1 MSVIDTNGNVSA
13 QLGNLKNRGVDTVGR
28 YYSSRAWKR
37 ITQQE
42 AVAISSAGMK
52 IFVVFENDGDP
63 QLTEDNGIYH
73 AQIAASQ
80 AKGIGQ
86 PEGTA
91 IYFALE
97 HLPNGYT
104 ATDVAAVQDYMT
116 GVKQGLNGKYKVGA
130 YSDGVVLDAL
140 LSSGV
145 CDYAWLSASLSFAG
159 SRAFLASGRWS
170 LAQDPNIDQDWNG
183 LSVDTNQAKADIGAF
198 QVNAVAAP
206 AAATS
211 APGMLRARSIAAPA
225 AAVPAPVSSA
235 ADFAS
240 GVYDTATGEWKF
252 FGQQTYD
259 VNGHK
264 THAGHTEGEDGWY
277 QRVGQ
282 YWLVGTNTH
291 GIDGTDHDWPWSAA
305 FISWVMKQ
313 AGAGDRFHY
322 STQHSVYIAQGIRDF
337 LQKRQDAGYW
347 TERLSDAK
355 PAIGDIVCW
364 ARQAG
369 IDYDHQNGGDYAGHA
384 DIVVEVDA
392 GQVWII
398 GGNVGDSVTRRPLG
412 LDANGY
418 LKSVVVNGENLF
430 GIMKNRM
437 Y

>member
-170 LAQDPNIDQDWNG
+170 LA
-183 LSVDTNQAKADIGAF
+183 
-198 QVNAVAAP
+198 
-206 AAATS
+206 
-211 APGMLRARSIAAPA
+211 
-225 AAVPAPVSSA
+225 
-235 ADFAS
+235 
-240 GVYDTATGEWKF
+240 
-252 FGQQTYD
+252 
-259 VNGHK
+259 
-264 THAGHTEGEDGWY
+264 
-277 QRVGQ
+277 
-282 YWLVGTNTH
+282 
-291 GIDGTDHDWPWSAA
+291 
-305 FISWVMKQ
+305 
-313 AGAGDRFHY
+313 
-322 STQHSVYIAQGIRDF
+322 
-337 LQKRQDAGYW
+337 
-347 TERLSDAK
+347 
-355 PAIGDIVCW
+355 
-364 ARQAG
+364 
-369 IDYDHQNGGDYAGHA
+369 
-384 DIVVEVDA
+384 
-392 GQVWII
+392 
-398 GGNVGDSVTRRPLG
+398 
-412 LDANGY
+412 
-418 LKSVVVNGENLF
+418 
-430 GIMKNRM
+430 
-437 Y
+437 